1 MNTQFECTDQV
12 NGLLSITLEPSD
24 YQEPVAKKLKE
35 IRKKAQL
42 PGFRPGMVPIALIK
56 KQFGLNVK
64 VEEVNRL
71 VSDAINKY
79 LTDNKVRVLG
89 NILPNEEKQ
98 KPQDMA
104 GEGPLEFFFDVAV
117 APDFKVELTEKDEI
131 DFYNIKP
138 DDKLIDEQVR
148 MFAAQAGNFVE
159 AQEWSGNDTL
169 VGDLRQLDAE
179 GNTLEGG
186 ITTEQ
191 GQVMPSYIKDE
202 EQKKKF
208 DGAKPG
214 DIIIFNPK
222 KAYPDNDAEVAG
234 LLKMK
239 KEEVKNVESDFSFQ
253 VTAIR
258 HFEPAEV
265 NEELFKK
272 VFGDEV
278 KDEKEFRKRIAAGL
292 QAQLAANGN
301 FKFMQD
307 LRKHLEEK
315 IGELTMPEA
324 ILKRVMLDNN
334 KDKENAK
341 ELVEKNFSEALK
353 DLKWH
358 LIKEQLVEQTGIK
371 VDDKDMKSIARD
383 HVRQQFA
390 QYGMSEVPD
399 DLLDQ
404 YADEQ
409 LKNTDNRANYVEQ
422 IIDQKLIPAVKK
434 MVKLNT
440 KDVSIDEF
448 KKLMEA

>member
-12 NGLLSITLEPSD
+12 NGLLTINLEPSD
-24 YQEPVAKKLKE
+24 YQEAVAKKLKE
-35 IRKKAQL
+35 IRKKAQM
-42 PGFRPGMVPIALIK
+42 PGFRPGMVPAGLIK
-56 KQFGLNVK
+56 KQFGMNVK

-71 VSDAINKY
+71 VSEAINKY
-79 LTDNKVRVLG
+79 ISDNKVKVLG

-98 KPQDMA
+98 KPQDLA
-104 GEGPLEFFFDVAV
+104 AEGPLEFFFDVAV
-117 APDFKVELTEKDEI
+117 APDFKVELTNKDKI

-148 MFAAQAGNFVE
+148 MFAAQAGSFVE

-179 GNTLEGG
+179 GNTLEDG
-186 ITTEQ
+186 ITTEG

-208 DGAKPG
+208 EGAKPG

-234 LLKMK
+234 LLKKK
-239 KEEVKNVESDFSFQ
+239 KEEVKDIESDFSFQ
-253 VTAIR
+253 ITSIR

-272 VFGDEV
+272 VFGEGV
-278 KDEKEFRKRIAAGL
+278 KDEADFRQRIAAGL
-292 QAQLAANGN
+292 QAQLASNGN

-307 LRKHLEEK
+307 LRKYLEEK
-315 IGELTMPEA
+315 VGDLPMPEA
-324 ILKRVMLDNN
+324 ILKRVMLENN
-334 KDKENAK
+334 KEKENAK
-341 ELVEKNFSEALK
+341 ELVEKNFEGSIKE
-353 DLKWH
+353 LKWH
-358 LIKEQLVEQTGIK
+358 LIKEKLVEMTGIK
-371 VDDKDMKSIARD
+371 VDDKDMKSIAKD

-390 QYGMSEVPD
+390 QYGMSDVPD
-399 DLLDQ
+399 DMLEQ

-409 LKNTDNRANYVEQ
+409 LKNNDNRAEYVEQ
-422 IIDQKLIPAVKK
+422 IIDQKLVPALKQ

-440 KDVSIDEF
+440 KEVTMDEF
-448 KKLMEA
+448 RKIVEG

>member
-104 GEGPLEFFFDVAV
+104 AEGPLEFFFDVAV

-239 KEEVKNVESDFSFQ
+239 KEEVKDVESDFSFQ

-278 KDEKEFRKRIAAGL
+278 KDEKEFRKRIADGL

-390 QYGMSEVPD
+390 QYGMSDVPD